1 MKCDEGRP
9 SCSACR
15 DSGLACGGY
24 EKSIFF
30 SSDGRNDASAGGR
43 LRFRQFMLTER
54 ERQAMSE
61 YLTASVP
68 PNSAFRYITQIDDAC
83 EEASPG
89 GDLHICRGPFS
100 AFSVCK
106 GRGGSA
112 EAAPEPEPEPS
123 PAGIDW
129 NQGDEGDVLE
139 AHDAV
144 MADTNTLAQSF
155 NSSDLDMPISPSAR
169 QSLEL
174 ILEHAQ
180 SEWEPTSLS
189 TFSGNLWDPAR
200 GLRDAHEVLDE
211 AAMPAAQMT
220 TFMPVES
227 GDIFEMTAFEQPAA
241 HLLPPPSCPPPPPQG
256 VSHNIP
262 EHAVF
267 LLKHYSTTVLNFLTP
282 FRHTKTPWHILFI
295 PHVKNCLAGLTLG
308 EQLDHASLS
317 AFYGTLAISALSIGG
332 VSESQ
337 LWLQQGRTF
346 QQLAREH
353 AREMLKM
360 AYKAPKS
367 AKYKSILM
375 ALITMVQVSMFS
387 GNRDQTECYFLEAE
401 KFIRLRGLSR
411 NKSRKVRLLH
421 HCYAFERILYES
433 TITSEVNSRHRLHVR
448 EAVES
453 SGLVVVGQDSMHF
466 RLSSWEDIQKEMAKV
481 KGQYDG
487 ENDLHLEHPGVWSA
501 TLYPEIFGIP
511 EQWIATL
518 SLVIRL
524 GKEKEAA
531 QNDRAERSPG
541 LGDFMSMAKGL
552 EKVINHLPWPD
563 QVEDGLD
570 SLLGAWQQS
579 LAIYF
584 YRRIYDVDASLLQ
597 QKVVKVRDYITRY
610 EPMDLRQVC
619 ASARLLWPAFIA
631 ACEAEGLE
639 LQQSFADWF
648 RSSSRVSGL
657 QIFND
662 TLSNVERSWQD
673 KTSLASLYM
682 TNNPV

>member
-9 SCSACR
+9 SCAACR

-30 SSDGRNDASAGGR
+30 SSDGRNDAPAGGR
-43 LRFRQFMLTER
+43 LRFRQFILTER

-61 YLTASVP
+61 WLTASVP
-68 PNSAFRYITQIDDAC
+68 PKAAFRYITQLDDEC
-83 EEASPG
+83 EGASPCD
-89 GDLHICRGPFS
+89 DLHICHGPFS
-100 AFSVCK
+100 AFSV
-106 GRGGSA
+106 GRRRAGGSA
-112 EAAPEPEPEPS
+112 EAEPS
-123 PAGIDW
+123 PAAVDW
-129 NQGDEGDVLE
+129 IEGDDGDPAVPQ
-139 AHDAV
+139 DAL
-144 MADTNTLAQSF
+144 MADTNAAESF
-155 NSSDLDMPISPSAR
+155 DSSDLAMPLSPSA
-169 QSLEL
+169 QHSLEL
-174 ILEHAQ
+174 MLDHAP
-180 SEWEPTSLS
+180 SEWGSTSLN
-189 TFSGNLWDPAR
+189 FAGHLWDST
-200 GLRDAHEVLDE
+200 RDLGAAHEVLDE
-211 AAMPAAQMT
+211 SAIPALHMEP
-220 TFMPVES
+220 FMQVTP
-227 GDIFEMTAFEQPAA
+227 GDVFGMTAFEQPRAD
-241 HLLPPPSCPPPPPQG
+241 LLPPPPAPTPPPQG
-256 VSHNIP
+256 VNASVP
-262 EHAVF
+262 DHAVF
-267 LLKHYSTTVLNFLTP
+267 LLKHYSTTVLTLLTP

-308 EQLDHASLS
+308 EKLDHASLS

-337 LWLQQGRTF
+337 LWLQQGKAF

-353 AREMLKM
+353 TREMLKV

-466 RLSSWEDIQKEMAKV
+466 RLSTWADVQKEMTKV
-481 KGQYDG
+481 KGQFDG

-511 EQWIATL
+511 EQWLSIL

-524 GKEKEAA
+524 GKEKDTA
-531 QNDRAERSPG
+531 QNDPTERSPG
-541 LGDFMSMAKGL
+541 LGDFLSMAKGL

-597 QKVVKVRDYITRY
+597 QKVVKARDYILCY

-619 ASARLLWPAFIA
+619 ASARLIWPAFIA
-631 ACEAEGLE
+631 ACEAEELE
-639 LQQSFADWF
+639 VQQSFADWF

-657 QIFND
+657 QIFSD
-662 TLSNVERSWQD
+662 TLRTIERSWHD
-673 KTSLASLYM
+673 KISLASSCHGDHPL
-682 TNNPV
+682 

>member
-15 DSGLACGGY
+15 DSGLVCGGY
-24 EKSIFF
+24 QKSIFF
-30 SSDGRNDASAGGR
+30 GSDGRNDASASAGGR
-43 LRFRQFMLTER
+43 LRFRQFILTER

-61 YLTASVP
+61 WLTASVP
-68 PNSAFRYITQIDDAC
+68 PRSAFRYITQIDDEC
-83 EEASPG
+83 EEASPS
-89 GDLHICRGPFS
+89 DDVDICRGPFS
-100 AFSVCK
+100 VFSVGR
-106 GRGGSA
+106 GRGGSTQA
-112 EAAPEPEPEPS
+112 EPS
-123 PAGIDW
+123 PTAIDW
-129 NQGDEGDVLE
+129 NEEDDSDRLVAHDVL
-139 AHDAV
+139 
-144 MADTNTLAQSF
+144 MADTNMDQSLD
-155 NSSDLDMPISPSAR
+155 SSDLGLPLSPSA
-169 QSLEL
+169 QHSLEL
-174 ILEHAQ
+174 MLEHAH
-180 SEWEPTSLS
+180 SEWEPTSLP
-189 TFSGNLWDPAR
+189 FAGDLWDSAR
-200 GLRDAHEVLDE
+200 ELGDAQEVLDE
-211 AAMPAAQMT
+211 AAIPALQMAA
-220 TFMPVES
+220 FMPVATS
-227 GDIFEMTAFEQPAA
+227 NLFEMATLEQPTAN
-241 HLLPPPSCPPPPPQG
+241 LLPPPLSPAPTTQG
-256 VSHNIP
+256 ISSNIP

-267 LLKHYSTTVLNFLTP
+267 LLKHYSTTVLNLLTP

-337 LWLQQGRTF
+337 MWLQQGRIF

-353 AREMLKM
+353 TREMLKT

-387 GNRDQTECYFLEAE
+387 GNRDRTECYFLEAE
-401 KFIRLRGLSR
+401 KFIRLRGLDR

-453 SGLVVVGQDSMHF
+453 SGLVVVGQDSMQF
-466 RLSSWEDIQKEMAKV
+466 RLSSWKDIQEEMAKV
-481 KGQYDG
+481 KGQCDG
-487 ENDLHLEHPGVWSA
+487 ENDLHLERPGVWSA

-511 EQWIATL
+511 EQWLLML

-524 GKEKEAA
+524 GKEKDAA
-531 QNDRAERSPG
+531 QNDRTGRAPG
-541 LGDFMSMAKGL
+541 LGEFLSMAKGL
-552 EKVINHLPWPD
+552 ENFINNLTWPD
-563 QVEDGLD
+563 EVEDGLD

-584 YRRIYDVDASLLQ
+584 YRKIYDVDASLLQ
-597 QKVVKVRDYITRY
+597 EKVVKARDCITRY

-619 ASARLLWPAFIA
+619 ASARLIWPAFIA
-631 ACEAEGLE
+631 ASEAEGFE

-657 QIFND
+657 QIFED
-662 TLSNVERSWQD
+662 TLRTIERSWQD
-673 KTSLASLYM
+673 KMCPPGSSHTAH
-682 TNNPV
+682 PV

>member
-30 SSDGRNDASAGGR
+30 GSDGRNDAPAGGR
-43 LRFRQFMLTER
+43 LRFRQFILTEQ

-61 YLTASVP
+61 FLTASVP
-68 PNSAFRYITQIDDAC
+68 PKSAFRYITQIDDEC
-83 EEASPG
+83 EEASPSD
-89 GDLHICRGPFS
+89 DLYICRGPFS
-100 AFSVCK
+100 VFSVGK
-106 GRGGSA
+106 GRGGST
-112 EAAPEPEPEPS
+112 EAVSS
-123 PAGIDW
+123 PAAVEW
-129 NQGDEGDVLE
+129 NEGDDGDRLVAQDIL
-139 AHDAV
+139 
-144 MADTNTLAQSF
+144 MADTDTALSLGT
-155 NSSDLDMPISPSAR
+155 SDLNAPLSPSAQ
-169 QSLEL
+169 QSFEL
-174 ILEHAQ
+174 MLQQAQ
-180 SEWEPTSLS
+180 SEWEVTSL
-189 TFSGNLWDPAR
+189 TLPDDLWDSPPELGGPQEA
-200 GLRDAHEVLDE
+200 LDE
-211 AAMPAAQMT
+211 AALPALQMT
-220 TFMPVES
+220 TFMPVAPAYQ
-227 GDIFEMTAFEQPAA
+227 FEMTALEQPTADI
-241 HLLPPPSCPPPPPQG
+241 LPPVPSPAPPPRG
-256 VSHNIP
+256 INNIP

-267 LLKHYSTTVLNFLTP
+267 LLKHYSTTVLNLLTP

-337 LWLQQGRTF
+337 MWLHQGRVF

-353 AREMLKM
+353 TREMLKM
-360 AYKAPKS
+360 AYQAPKS

-375 ALITMVQVSMFS
+375 ALITMMQVSMFS
-387 GNRDQTECYFLEAE
+387 GNRDRTECYFLEAE
-401 KFIRLRGLSR
+401 KFIRLKGLNR

-453 SGLVVVGQDSMHF
+453 SGLVVVGQDSMNF
-466 RLSSWEDIQKEMAKV
+466 RLSSWKDIQEEMIKV
-481 KGQYDG
+481 KGQNDG
-487 ENDLHLEHPGVWSA
+487 ENDLHLERPGVWSA

-511 EQWIATL
+511 EQWLSIL

-531 QNDRAERSPG
+531 QSERSESSPG

-579 LAIYF
+579 LGIYF
-584 YRRIYDVDASLLQ
+584 YRRIYDVEASLLQ
-597 QKVVKVRDYITRY
+597 QKVINARDYILRY
-610 EPMDLRQVC
+610 EPLGLGQAC
-619 ASARLLWPAFIA
+619 ASARLIWPALIA
-631 ACEAEGLE
+631 ACEAEGPE
-639 LQQSFADWF
+639 IQQSFADWF
-648 RSSSRVSGL
+648 RSSSRVCGL
-657 QIFND
+657 QIFED
-662 TLSNVERSWQD
+662 TLRSVERSWQD
-673 KTSLASLYM
+673 KADLAGSSHTTY
-682 TNNPV
+682 PV

>member
-61 YLTASVP
+61 WLIASVP
-68 PNSAFRYITQIDDAC
+68 PKSAFKYITQIDDEC
-83 EEASPG
+83 EEASPDD
-89 GDLHICRGPFS
+89 DLHICRGPFS
-100 AFSVCK
+100 AFSVGK
-106 GRGGSA
+106 GRGGSS
-112 EAAPEPEPEPS
+112 ETEPS

-129 NQGDEGDVLE
+129 RGEDESDVLG

-144 MADTNTLAQSF
+144 MADINTSRSL
-155 NSSDLDMPISPSAR
+155 NSSDVDIPMSPSTQ

-174 ILEHAQ
+174 MLEHAQ
-180 SEWEPTSLS
+180 SEWEPTSF
-189 TFSGNLWDPAR
+189 TFDGNLWDSATDL
-200 GLRDAHEVLDE
+200 GEAHEGLDE

-220 TFMPVES
+220 SLIPVAP
-227 GDIFEMTAFEQPAA
+227 GDIFEMTGFAQPTA
-241 HLLPPPSCPPPPPQG
+241 HLLPPPPCQPPPAQG
-256 VSHNIP
+256 VNHNIP

-337 LWLQQGRTF
+337 LWLQQGRAF

-353 AREMLKM
+353 AREMLKV

-487 ENDLHLEHPGVWSA
+487 ENDLHLERPGVWSA

-541 LGDFMSMAKGL
+541 LGDFMSLAKGV

-563 QVEDGLD
+563 QVEDGLNN
-570 SLLGAWQQS
+570 LLGAWQQA

-584 YRRIYDVDASLLQ
+584 YRKIYDVDASLLQ
-597 QKVVKVRDYITRY
+597 QKVVKVRDYIMRY
-610 EPMDLRQVC
+610 EPMDLGRVC
-619 ASARLLWPAFIA
+619 ASARLIWPAFIA

-662 TLSNVERSWQD
+662 TLSNVESAWQD
-673 KTSLASLYM
+673 KTSLAGLSV
-682 TNNPV
+682 TNHPV

>member
-30 SSDGRNDASAGGR
+30 SSDSRNDASMGPS
-43 LRFRQFMLTER
+43 LRFRQFILTER
-54 ERQAMSE
+54 ERLAMSE
-61 YLTASVP
+61 WLTTSVP
-68 PNSAFRYITQIDDAC
+68 PKSAFRYITQIDDEC
-83 EEASPG
+83 EGLSPY
-89 GDLHICRGPFS
+89 DDFHIRRGPFS
-100 AFSVCK
+100 AFSVGK
-106 GRGGSA
+106 RGGSSSA
-112 EAAPEPEPEPS
+112 GVDPAPT
-123 PAGIDW
+123 GT
-129 NQGDEGDVLE
+129 EGNGEDNEDQLVVQ
-139 AHDAV
+139 DAL
-144 MADTNTLAQSF
+144 MADTTAVESLI
-155 NSSDLDMPISPSAR
+155 SSDLVMPLSPSTQ

-174 ILEHAQ
+174 MLEHAQ
-180 SEWEPTSLS
+180 PEWETTSL
-189 TFSGNLWDPAR
+189 TFAGNPWDPA
-200 GLRDAHEVLDE
+200 GDLGGAHEALDE
-211 AAMPAAQMT
+211 AALPTLHMETFRPVMPGDVFGMTVFEQSRADLRPPPAAPT
-220 TFMPVES
+220 
-227 GDIFEMTAFEQPAA
+227 
-241 HLLPPPSCPPPPPQG
+241 PPPQS
-256 VSHNIP
+256 VNTNIP

-267 LLKHYSTTVLNFLTP
+267 LLKNYSTTVLNLLTP
-282 FRHTKTPWHILFI
+282 FRHTKTPWHVLFI
-295 PHVKNCLAGLTLG
+295 PLVKNCLAGLTLG
-308 EQLDHASLS
+308 ESLDHASLS
-317 AFYGTLAISALSIGG
+317 AFYGTLAISAMSIGG

-337 LWLQQGRTF
+337 LWLQQGRKF

-353 AREMLKM
+353 AREMLKV
-360 AYKAPKS
+360 AYKGPKS

-375 ALITMVQVSMFS
+375 ALITLVQVSMFS

-453 SGLVVVGQDSMHF
+453 SGLVVVGQDRMNF
-466 RLSSWEDIQKEMAKV
+466 RLSIWEDIQTEMAKV

-531 QNDRAERSPG
+531 QGDRTARPAG
-541 LGDFMSMAKGL
+541 LGDFMTMAKGV
-552 EKVINHLPWPD
+552 EKVVNHLPWPD

-584 YRRIYDVDASLLQ
+584 YRRIYDVEASLLQ
-597 QKVVKVRDYITRY
+597 QKVVKVRDHIRCY
-610 EPMDLRQVC
+610 EPTNLSHAC
-619 ASARLLWPAFIA
+619 ASARLIWPALIA
-631 ACEAEGLE
+631 ACEAEDLE
-639 LQQSFADWF
+639 VQQSFADWF
-648 RSSSRVSGL
+648 RSSSREYGL
-657 QIFND
+657 QIFGD
-662 TLSNVERSWQD
+662 TLRAIERSWQD
-673 KTSLASLYM
+673 RINMSGLS
-682 TNNPV
+682 

>member
-1 MKCDEGRP
+1 M
-9 SCSACR
+9 
-15 DSGLACGGY
+15 
-24 EKSIFF
+24 
-30 SSDGRNDASAGGR
+30 
-43 LRFRQFMLTER
+43 
-54 ERQAMSE
+54 
-61 YLTASVP
+61 
-68 PNSAFRYITQIDDAC
+68 QIDDEC
-83 EEASPG
+83 EEASPDD
-89 GDLHICRGPFS
+89 DLYIYRRPFS
-100 AFSVCK
+100 VFSLGK
-106 GRGGSA
+106 GHGGSTKA
-112 EAAPEPEPEPS
+112 KPS
-123 PAGIDW
+123 PAAIDW
-129 NQGDEGDVLE
+129 TEGDDGDRIVAQHVL
-139 AHDAV
+139 
-144 MADTNTLAQSF
+144 MADTNTTQSLDT
-155 NSSDLDMPISPSAR
+155 SSLDMPMSPSAQ

-174 ILEHAQ
+174 MLEHVQ
-180 SEWEPTSLS
+180 CEWGPASLA
-189 TFSGNLWDPAR
+189 FADDLWDSS
-200 GLRDAHEVLDE
+200 GDLGGAHEALDD
-211 AAMPAAQMT
+211 AVMPALQMT
-220 TFMPVES
+220 TFMPVAP
-227 GDIFEMTAFEQPAA
+227 GDIFEMTALEQPTAD
-241 HLLPPPSCPPPPPQG
+241 LLPPPSSPAPQG
-256 VSHNIP
+256 INNNIP
-262 EHAVF
+262 EHA
-267 LLKHYSTTVLNFLTP
+267 
-282 FRHTKTPWHILFI
+282 TPWHVLFI

-337 LWLQQGRTF
+337 MWLQQGRAF

-353 AREMLKM
+353 TREMLKM
-360 AYKAPKS
+360 AYQPPKS

-387 GNRDQTECYFLEAE
+387 GNRDRTECYFLEAE

-466 RLSSWEDIQKEMAKV
+466 RLSSWKDIQKEMAKV

-487 ENDLHLEHPGVWSA
+487 ENDLHLERPGVWSA

-511 EQWIATL
+511 EQWISIL

-524 GKEKEAA
+524 GKEKDAA
-531 QNDRAERSPG
+531 QIDRTESSPR
-541 LGDFMSMAKGL
+541 LGEFLSMAKGL
-552 EKVINHLPWPD
+552 EEVINHLPWPE

-597 QKVVKVRDYITRY
+597 QKVVKARDYIMCY

-619 ASARLLWPAFIA
+619 ASARLMWPAFIA
-631 ACEAEGLE
+631 ACEAEGFE
-639 LQQSFADWF
+639 LQQSFADWL
-648 RSSSRVSGL
+648 RSSSRESGL
-657 QIFND
+657 QVFED
-662 TLSNVERSWQD
+662 TLRAIERSWQD
-673 KTSLASLYM
+673 RTSLDGSSH
-682 TNNPV
+682 TNHPV